1 MLQEPKLKTLFEL
14 IESFSSEELIWTN
27 GYITGLLNKREQKLA
42 GNAHSNASGKPVSSK
57 KINLLYGTETGNA
70 KRLATQLAAVGKKN
84 GVAVKLTGV
93 DQYRL
98 TDLEKEEYLFIVI
111 STQGEGDPPAT
122 AKKFYEHIHQQQLSL
137 GRLKFSVLGL
147 GDSSY
152 PFFCKTGEDV
162 DKQLS
167 AFGAERV
174 IPLQRCDVDYE
185 EEAQGWFSKVLNYVK
200 NEEVSFIQEAKPAT
214 RKGGGRK
221 YYQGTILTNI
231 NLNDRGSAKETYH
244 IEIATEE
251 TIVYEPGDAIGI
263 VPSNRKEVIE
273 KIALITGVDLTT
285 TVETKKVTASLEEL
299 LTEHLNICYL
309 PLSIVNEYGKIINQD
324 IPAVRIDLVDLL
336 RIYPIKTTDQFIEV
350 VKALTPIAPRLYS
363 IASSPA
369 AHGDTEVHITVSKNS
384 FNAEDEQRFG
394 LCSEF
399 LGYKPVQSSLTFY
412 VHKNKG
418 FKLPDEE
425 KDIIMIG
432 PGTGI
437 APFRSFLAER
447 NAKGDAGQ
455 NWLFFGEQHF
465 VTDFLYQTE
474 IQEYVQT
481 GVLSRIDLAFSRDQ
495 KEKIY
500 VQHRMEEK
508 GSELYAW
515 LENGAVLYVCG
526 AKEPMSADVETILKR
541 IIQQHG
547 NKTEEEAKGYIESL
561 IDTDRYHKDVY

>member
-27 GYITGLLNKREQKLA
+27 GYITGLLNNRQHQLS
-42 GNAHSNASGKPVSSK
+42 GNHASSTGGKPAITK

-70 KRLATQLAAVGKKN
+70 KRLATQLAAVAKKT

-98 TDLEKEEYLFIVI
+98 TDLEKEEYFFVVI
-111 STQGEGDPPAT
+111 STQGEGDPPAS
-122 AKKFYEHIHQQQLSL
+122 ARKFYDYIHQQKLSL
-137 GRLKFSVLGL
+137 HKLKFSVLGL

-152 PFFCKTGEDV
+152 PFFCKTGEEV
-162 DKQLS
+162 DKQLH

-174 IPLQRCDVDYE
+174 IPLQKCDVDYE
-185 EEAQGWFSKVLNYVK
+185 EEAQDWFARVLNYVK
-200 NEEVSFIQEAKPAT
+200 NDKAVPAQAVKSVSGKA
-214 RKGGGRK
+214 GSRK

-231 NLNDRGSAKETYH
+231 NLNDKGSAKETYH

-251 TIVYEPGDAIGI
+251 AVVYEPGDAIGI
-263 VPSNRKEVIE
+263 VPPNRKEVIDR
-273 KIALITGVDLTT
+273 IATT
-285 TVETKKVTASLEEL
+285 TGADMTVAVETKKVTASLEEL

-309 PLSIVNEYGKIINQD
+309 PVSIVQEYGKITNQD

-336 RIYPIKTTDQFIEV
+336 RIYPVKTTDQFIAV
-350 VKALTPIAPRLYS
+350 VKILTPIPPRLYS
-363 IASSPA
+363 IASSLA

-384 FNAEDEQRFG
+384 FNAEEEQRFG

-418 FKLPDEE
+418 FKLPDED

-474 IQEYVQT
+474 MQEHVQT

-495 KEKIY
+495 EEKIY
-500 VQHRMEEK
+500 VQQRMEEK
-508 GSELYAW
+508 GKDLYAW
-515 LENGAVLYVCG
+515 LENGAILYVCG
-526 AKEPMSADVETILKR
+526 AKEPMSVDVETSLKK
-541 IIQQHG
+541 IIQLHG
-547 NKTEEEAKGYIESL
+547 NKTEEEAQVYLEAL
-561 IDTDRYHKDVY
+561 IDEERYHKDVY